1 MSDAQILSQEFEL
14 GFNYT
19 RSTGP
24 VVGRFLSE
32 LRDRKIVGTRG
43 SDGRVYVPPMEYDPV
58 TAAELTEFVDV
69 GDSGEVV
76 TWCWVK
82 EPRASHPFDY
92 PFAWAMIKLDGAD
105 IPMVHAVDAGGEDAM
120 STGMRVKVNWAV
132 ETKGFITDI
141 TCFVPAV
148 DTAAVDTAENA
159 AENTASSPATT
170 GEQEPITGIEVPIYL
185 RYQFTAGEA
194 ASRFLGEVKQGR
206 LVGQRCPECNNVYI
220 PPRGACAACG
230 VPTKEEVE
238 VSDKATVESF
248 TIVWI
253 PIPNNPIQPPY
264 IIANLVPDGA
274 NISFIHLMSECVNEE
289 VHIGQ
294 RVQAVWKPEE
304 EWDFAMDNIQYFKP
318 IDEPDV
324 PVEEIGNIQF
334 GDQRAGA

>member
-14 GFNYT
+14 GYTYT

-43 SDGRVYVPPMEYDPV
+43 SDGRVYVPPMEYDPE

-69 GDSGEVV
+69 ADSGEVV
-76 TWCWVK
+76 SWCWVR
-82 EPRASHPFDY
+82 EPHGSHPFDH

-105 IPMVHAVDAGGEDAM
+105 VPMVHAVDAGSEDSM
-120 STGMRVKVNWAV
+120 RTGMRVKARWAE
-132 ETKGFITDI
+132 ETRGFITDI
-141 TCFVPAV
+141 ACFVPSVA
-148 DTAAVDTAENA
+148 TAAVETA
-159 AENTASSPATT
+159 AEDAAASTPAESA
-170 GEQEPITGIEVPIYL
+170 EQEPITGVEAPIYMK
-185 RYQFTAGEA
+185 YKFTAGEA
-194 ASRFLGEVKQGR
+194 ASRFLDQVKQGR
-206 LVGQRCPECNNVYI
+206 LVGQRCPECDNVYI

-230 VPTKEEVE
+230 VPTKEEVQL
-238 VSDKATVESF
+238 SDKATVESF

-304 EWDFAMDNIQYFKP
+304 EWDYAMDNIQYFKP

-324 PVEEIGNIQF
+324 PVEQIGKVPVS
-334 GDQRAGA
+334 GWEG